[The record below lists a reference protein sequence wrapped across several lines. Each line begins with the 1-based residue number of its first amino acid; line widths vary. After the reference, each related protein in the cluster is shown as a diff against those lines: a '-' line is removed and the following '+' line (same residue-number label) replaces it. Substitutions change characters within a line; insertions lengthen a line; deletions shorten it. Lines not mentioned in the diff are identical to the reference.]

1 MDRSRMSEVLFP
13 EVSAY
18 STVLPETA
26 QGDPQEVPGSSD
38 QKPNGWTEQ
47 LTGRGPEPVVDMK
60 PQCVRKAC
68 NLPASPRS
76 LTASCHLAHV
86 PKVAASEAPRF
97 RRYATTS
104 RPMSRS
110 PNAPPPLCQLDPI
123 SYFSCLKPRDID
135 APPEKFRHSSI
146 VTHIAMSHEP
156 TSLGKPRQRAHR
168 RRFAR
173 PPRFQNRAGL
183 KDRGRR
189 ERLKKYTMRRFSQ
202 SI

>member
-1 MDRSRMSEVLFP
+1 M
-13 EVSAY
+13 
-18 STVLPETA
+18 A
-26 QGDPQEVPGSSD
+26 QGDPQEVPGLND

-47 LTGRGPEPVVDMK
+47 LRGRGPEPVVDMK

-86 PKVAASEAPRF
+86 PKAAASEAPRF
-97 RRYATTS
+97 SRYATTS
-104 RPMSRS
+104 RLARRTQLPHLRR
-110 PNAPPPLCQLDPI
+110 LDPI
-123 SYFSCLKPRDID
+123 SYFSCLKPRDMD

-146 VTHIAMSHEP
+146 VTHIAMGHEP